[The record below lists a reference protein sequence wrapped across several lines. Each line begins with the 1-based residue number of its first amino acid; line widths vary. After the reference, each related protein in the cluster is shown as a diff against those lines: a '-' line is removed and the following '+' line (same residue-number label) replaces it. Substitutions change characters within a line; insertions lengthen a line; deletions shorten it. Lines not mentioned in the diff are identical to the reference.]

1 MVSRIPPASPAAIML
16 VNRSSNTLGC
26 LRMASA
32 RLAPP
37 STSIRVCCR
46 TLAKVLFSCW
56 LPRISRHCT
65 RGSPASIITENCR
78 VKIARSLAG
87 TPPPNRGSAIS
98 RPFSFTDETR
108 IRSRR
113 SSAVTASLLSA
124 TRSPE
129 TALPSWVLPFQT
141 YAGI

>member
-16 VNRSSNTLGC
+16 VKRLSKTLGC

-37 STSIRVCCR
+37 STSIRVCWR
-46 TLAKVLFSCW
+46 VLAKVLFSCW

-65 RGSPASIITENCR
+65 SGRPASIMTENCR
-78 VKIARSLAG
+78 TKIARSLAG
-87 TPPPNRGSAIS
+87 TPPPNFGRAIS
-98 RPFSFTDETR
+98 RPFSLTDETSTW
-108 IRSRR
+108 SRR
-113 SSAVTASLLSA
+113 SSAMTASLLSA

-129 TALPSWVLPFQT
+129 TAFPSRVLPFQT
-141 YAGI
+141 